1 MPSFGN
7 LIRFLCTMENEKFL
21 SAIESFMLRGLD
33 ERIKP
38 SPAVH
43 ANKKP
48 KGLKAQLDYTLETA
62 YTYCKA
68 GDYKSAMLILWNMLD
83 ITGPDMMDNDDFP
96 GQYVDT
102 IMVLDLLMSLCLLR
116 LGDLSFGISYACAVG
131 VNASTFIIEDDFL
144 LSACRS
150 LAGLGTYIEGEY
162 RRPARTLFVEARKML
177 TRSFPNETVLLDYLN
192 AYILEINRIEY
203 HNDIDRHAQL
213 RQYPS

>member
-1 MPSFGN
+1 
-7 LIRFLCTMENEKFL
+7 MENEKFL

-144 LSACRS
+144 P
-150 LAGLGTYIEGEY
+150 GLGTYIEGEY